1 MTQAGGFMRQSG
13 FRAYSYF
20 RVLLIGVVLGLIAP
34 SLHADALP
42 EARDFSGDAKVA
54 KKSNIPI
61 LVFFAAQG
69 CSYCEL
75 VETLYLQPLF
85 ADKTYKGKILFRV
98 VRTESGTNLK
108 DFNGKKTNH
117 EDFASAQGVSFTPV
131 IRLYNARGKELT
143 ELYGYTSPDFYS
155 WELTKTIDDS
165 IAKLGR
171 ANKG

>member
-1 MTQAGGFMRQSG
+1 MRQSG

-20 RVLLIGVVLGLIAP
+20 RVLLIGVVLMLMAP

-42 EARDFSGDAKVA
+42 EARDLGRDAKVA
-54 KKSNIPI
+54 KKNNIPI
-61 LVFFAAQG
+61 LVFYATDG
-69 CSYCEL
+69 CPYCET

-85 ADKTYKGKILFRV
+85 ANKTYQGKVLFRV
-98 VRTESGTNLK
+98 VRTESGTRLK

-143 ELYGYTSPDFYS
+143 ELYGYTTPDYYS
-155 WELTKTIDDS
+155 WELTKAIDDS
-165 IAKLGR
+165 IAKLKL
-171 ANKG
+171 AKKG